1 MDRREMKS
9 NTPKSPEDV
18 DMKWKPV
25 TGGLTPRESVYAAH
39 VMENEARFLNAQ
51 QEAPLAKKTP
61 IPGLKYIFPTIR
73 KAVPNLLDGDLT
85 EDSVRDQFRQAATDV
100 LTTDSTRH
108 GVVVNEMPSPEEIA
122 EFIDPVAARAKTSIE
137 GLRDIL

>member
-1 MDRREMKS
+1 MNEPAPG
-9 NTPKSPEDV
+9 TPEYNDK
-18 DMKWKPV
+18 KWKP
-25 TGGLTPRESVYAAH
+25 LTEGFTRREAVYTAT
-39 VMENEARFLNAQ
+39 VLENEARFLHAQ